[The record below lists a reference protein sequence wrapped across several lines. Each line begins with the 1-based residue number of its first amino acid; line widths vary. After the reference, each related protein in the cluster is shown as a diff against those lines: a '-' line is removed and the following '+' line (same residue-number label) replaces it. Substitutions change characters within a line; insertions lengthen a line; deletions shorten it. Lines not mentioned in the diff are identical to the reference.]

1 MQCLLSIFGAASRT
15 RCLCCYLPCACVLE
29 SSQVL
34 LVESCSLESVR
45 FVMVVAPLLLIW
57 IYNVM
62 VYFALVHILSASLL
76 QSFIVFSFGIASI
89 CFSYVVC
96 S

>member
-45 FVMVVAPLLLIW
+45 VCDGCG
-57 IYNVM
+57 
-62 VYFALVHILSASLL
+62 ALVANLDL
-76 QSFIVFSFGIASI
+76 QCYGLFCVSVHT
-89 CFSYVVC
+89 
-96 S
+96 